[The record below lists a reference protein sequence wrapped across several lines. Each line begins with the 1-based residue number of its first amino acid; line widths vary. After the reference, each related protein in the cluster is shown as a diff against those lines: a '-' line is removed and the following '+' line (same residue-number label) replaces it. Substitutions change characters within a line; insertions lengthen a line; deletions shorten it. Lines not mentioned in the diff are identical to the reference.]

1 MQPTKKDVRTVGL
14 LYLSMLPVAPFALIY
29 IPQRLIVRGNP
40 AETASRILGS
50 EMLFRLGIVGNVLS
64 TIIFVLLV
72 LALYR
77 LFQHVDRVQAV
88 LMVALAVVSAPITF
102 FNVVN
107 DIAALT
113 LLRGADFLQ
122 VFSRP
127 QLEAAAL
134 FFLGLSSKGTLIAEI
149 FWGLWLFPLGIL
161 VLRSRFMPRVIGVLL
176 IVNGFAYLIASMTG
190 ILFPSYLATV
200 NRFALVAETGELW
213 FMLWILIKGIKV
225 QPVPLAAEATA

>member
-1 MQPTKKDVRTVGL
+1 MQPTRNDTRTVGL

-64 TIIFVLLV
+64 TIIFVLLA

-77 LFQHVDRVQAV
+77 LFQNVDRIQAV
-88 LMVALAVVSAPITF
+88 LMVALAVISTPITF

-107 DIAALT
+107 DLAALT
-113 LLRGADFLQ
+113 LLRGADYLQ

-134 FFLGLSSKGTLIAEI
+134 FFLGLSNKGTLIAEI
-149 FWGLWLFPLGIL
+149 FWGLWLFPFGIL
-161 VLRSRFMPRVIGVLL
+161 VMRSRFMPRILGVLL
-176 IVNGFAYLIASMTG
+176 IVNGFAYVVASMTG
-190 ILFPSYLATV
+190 ILFPSYGPVV
-200 NRFALVAETGELW
+200 NRYALIPETGELW

-225 QPVPLAAEATA
+225 EPMPLAAAATT